1 MSPAALLRLARRALL
16 GTGRHRRRR
25 VKREALNRTVNDD
38 DEEWIRDL
46 LPPTPRIP
54 APAEPAEAW
63 APRITRWIRLTSPL
77 PDDTILLSPIPAAT
91 VLEFMGRGFLWDPS
105 R

>member
-1 MSPAALLRLARRALL
+1 MRRPALLRVVRRALL

-25 VKREALNRTVNDD
+25 VKRDAVPVSD
-38 DEEWIRDL
+38 DEQWIRDL
-46 LPPTPRIP
+46 LPPTPP
-54 APAEPAEAW
+54 APREPAETEW
-63 APRITRWIRLTSPL
+63 APRITRWIRLACPL

-91 VLEFMGRGFLWDPS
+91 VLEFMGRGFLWDP